1 MDWRLR
7 VDIPKRNQVFFFQDN
22 VSWNFTGDDFLEN
35 RHGLTKR
42 ALQFGQIFCR
52 GKFFANETNDL
63 RAQNIA
69 SPRPY
74 TRTDRKS
81 TRLNSSHVSIS
92 YAVFCLKKKKNR

>member
-35 RHGLTKR
+35 RHGLTKL

-52 GKFFANETNDL
+52 GKFFANEKKDL

-74 TRTDRKS
+74 TRTALMFEDGIERDVLQQCQLS
-81 TRLNSSHVSIS
+81 LGLQFT
-92 YAVFCLKKKKNR
+92 

>member
-1 MDWRLR
+1 MDWHLR

-52 GKFFANETNDL
+52 GEFFANETNDL

-69 SPRPY
+69 SPKPY
-74 TRTDRKS
+74 TRTAQMFHAGIERDQLHRGQRSKEHTS
-81 TRLNSSHVSIS
+81 E
-92 YAVFCLKKKKNR
+92 